1 MRKHFTLHSSNF
13 EKVKGRGATYN
24 PKNRFLNDETEKDK
38 EYLEFARFEDEDL
51 NVKTEYIDVSPK
63 TIINKV
69 PSPDVPMDYSVNPY
83 QGCEHGCIYC
93 YARPTHEYWGYSAG
107 LDFESKI
114 LIKSN
119 AVNLLKKELASR
131 SYLPKP
137 IMFSGNTDCYQPV
150 EKKFEITRKMLEVL
164 EDFNNPVGIITKNS
178 LVLRDIDILKRMAEK
193 NQAAVTISLT
203 SLVEKTRRSLEPRT
217 SSSYNR
223 LKAIEVLAKNKIPV
237 RVNIAPI
244 IPAINDFEI
253 PKLLKS
259 AANAGANDATY
270 IIVRLNHII
279 GDIFTQW
286 AKEHYPDRA
295 EKILSLVSDIH
306 QGNLGDTNFKSRMRG
321 AGAVA
326 EQIRDLFKIN
336 QKKYFPDAKQIH
348 LDSSQ
353 FKRMKNG
360 QLGLF

>member
-1 MRKHFTLHSSNF
+1 
-13 EKVKGRGATYN
+13 VKGRGATYN
-24 PKNRFLNDETEKDK
+24 PKNRFLTDDVEKDDD
-38 EYLEFARFEDEDL
+38 YLEFARFEDEDL
-51 NVKTEYIDVSPK
+51 KVKTEYIEVFPK

-114 LIKSN
+114 LVKTD
-119 AVNLLKKELASR
+119 AVKLFRKELSSR
-131 SYLPKP
+131 SYVPKP
-137 IMFSGNTDCYQPV
+137 IMFSGNTDCYQPA
-150 EKKFEITRKMLEVL
+150 EKKFQLTRKMLEVM

-178 LVLRDIDILKRMAEK
+178 LILRDLDILARMAEK

-203 SLVEKTRRSLEPRT
+203 SLDENTRRVLEPRT

-223 LKAIEVLAKNKIPV
+223 LKAIETLAKHNIPV
-237 RVNIAPI
+237 SVNIAPI
-244 IPAINDFEI
+244 VPAVNDFEI
-253 PKLLKS
+253 PKLIAS
-259 AANAGANDATY
+259 AANAGAYNANY
-270 IIVRLNHII
+270 IIVRLNHIL
-279 GDIFTQW
+279 GDLFTEW
-286 AKEHYPDRA
+286 AHHHFPDRA

-306 QGNLGDTNFKSRMRG
+306 QGNLGDTQFKKRMRG
-321 AGAVA
+321 SGAVS

-336 QKKYFPDAKQIH
+336 AKRHFPDPPSVR
-348 LDSSQ
+348 LDSSK
-353 FKRMKNG
+353 FKRIRNG

>member
-1 MRKHFTLHSSNF
+1 M
-13 EKVKGRGATYN
+13 KGRGATYN
-24 PKNRFLNDETEKDK
+24 PKNRFAKNKEEQDG

-51 NVKTEYIDVSPK
+51 KIKTEYIEVSPK
-63 TIINKV
+63 AIINKV
-69 PSPDVPMDYSVNPY
+69 PSPDVPLDYSVNPY

-114 LIKSN
+114 LVKTN
-119 AVNLLKKELASR
+119 AVELLKKELSAR
-131 SYLPKP
+131 SYIPRAIL
-137 IMFSGNTDCYQPV
+137 FSGNTDCYQPS
-150 EKKFEITRKMLEVL
+150 EKKFELTRKLLEVL

-178 LVLRDIDILKRMAEK
+178 LILRDIDILKRMSEK
-193 NQAAVTISLT
+193 NQAGVTISLT
-203 SLVEKTRRSLEPRT
+203 SLNEATRRVLEPRT

-223 LKAIEVLAKNKIPV
+223 LKTIETLANNGIPV

-244 IPAINDFEI
+244 IPAVNDFEI
-253 PKLLKS
+253 PELLKS
-259 AANAGANDATY
+259 AANAGAQDATY

-279 GDIFTQW
+279 GDIFTKW
-286 AKEHYPDRA
+286 AEEHFPDRSD
-295 EKILSLVSDIH
+295 KILSLVSDIH
-306 QGNLGDTNFKSRMRG
+306 QGKLGDTQFKSRMRG
-321 AGAVA
+321 SGAIA

-336 QKKYFPDAKQIH
+336 ARKYFPNPKTIY

-353 FKRMKNG
+353 FKKIKNG

>member
-1 MRKHFTLHSSNF
+1 M
-13 EKVKGRGATYN
+13 KGRGATYN
-24 PKNRFLNDETEKDK
+24 PKNRFLKDETEKDQEFL
-38 EYLEFARFEDEDL
+38 EYARFEDEDL
-51 NVKTEYIDVSPK
+51 KIKTEYITVSPK

-69 PSPDVPMDYSVNPY
+69 NSPDVPMDYSVNPY

-114 LIKSN
+114 LIKTN
-119 AVNLLKKELASR
+119 GVILLQKELSAR
-131 SYLPKP
+131 SYVPRP
-137 IMFSGNTDCYQPV
+137 IMFSGNTDCYQPA
-150 EKKFEITRKMLEVL
+150 EKKFELTRKMLQVL
-164 EDFNNPVGIITKNS
+164 DDFNNPVGIITKNS
-178 LVLRDIDILKRMAEK
+178 LVLRDLDILKKMAEK

-203 SLVEKTRRSLEPRT
+203 SLNENTRRILEPRT

-223 LKAIEVLAKNKIPV
+223 LKAIEILAKNDIPV

-253 PKLLKS
+253 PKLLAS

-270 IIVRLNHII
+270 IIVRLNHVV
-279 GDIFTQW
+279 GDIFTKW
-286 AKEHYPDRA
+286 ANEYFPDRA
-295 EKILSLVSDIH
+295 EKILSLVADIH

-326 EQIRDLFKIN
+326 QQIRDLFKIN
-336 QKKYFPDAKQIH
+336 EKKYFPDAQRIQ

-353 FKRMKNG
+353 FKKIRNG

>member
-1 MRKHFTLHSSNF
+1 M
-13 EKVKGRGATYN
+13 KGRGATYN
-24 PKNRFLNDETEKDK
+24 PKNRFLKDEAEKDREFM
-38 EYLEFARFEDEDL
+38 EYARFEDDDL
-51 NVKTEYIDVSPK
+51 KIKTEYIAVSPK

-69 PSPDVPMDYSVNPY
+69 HSPDVPMDYSVNPY

-114 LIKSN
+114 LIKTN
-119 AVNLLKKELASR
+119 AASLLQKELSAR
-131 SYLPKP
+131 SYVPRP
-137 IMFSGNTDCYQPV
+137 IMFSGNTDCYQPA
-150 EKKFEITRKMLEVL
+150 EKKFELTRKMLHVL
-164 EDFNNPVGIITKNS
+164 NDFNNPVGIITKNS
-178 LVLRDIDILKRMAEK
+178 LVLRDLDILKRMAEK

-203 SLVEKTRRSLEPRT
+203 SLDESTRRVLEPRT

-223 LKAIEVLAKNKIPV
+223 LKAIEILAKNNIPV

-253 PKLLKS
+253 PKLLAS

-270 IIVRLNHII
+270 IIVRLNHVV
-279 GDIFTQW
+279 GDIFTEW
-286 AKEHYPDRA
+286 AKEHFPDRA
-295 EKILSLVSDIH
+295 EKILSLVTDIH

-326 EQIRDLFKIN
+326 QQIRDLFKIN
-336 QKKYFPDAKQIH
+336 EKKYFPDAQRIQ

-353 FKRMKNG
+353 FKKIRNG